1 MSWIMK
7 AKILDTEES
16 VVYAATKEY
25 MHFVKIQYKWE
36 VMK

>member
-7 AKILDTEES
+7 AKLVDMEQVT
-16 VVYAATKEY
+16 VYAATKEY

>member
-16 VVYAATKEY
+16 VVYAAQKEY
-25 MHFVKIQYKWE
+25 LHLAKIWYKWE
-36 VMK
+36 VVR